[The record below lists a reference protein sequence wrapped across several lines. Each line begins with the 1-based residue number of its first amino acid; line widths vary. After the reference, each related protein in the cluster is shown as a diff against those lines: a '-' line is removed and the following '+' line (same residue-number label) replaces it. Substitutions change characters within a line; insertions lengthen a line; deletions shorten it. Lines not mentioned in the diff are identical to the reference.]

1 MKDLEINILRGE
13 ENIGE
18 NLIEV
23 TDGKSKIL
31 IECGVAL
38 NPTEKTKEIERKV
51 LTTHYDA
58 IIISHSHLDHAGLLK
73 SEVNT
78 DAIYMGKSTYE
89 LLCYTDAICPQN
101 RHRVKFFEK
110 NASFFVGEIE
120 IKPYLCDHSAY
131 DSYVIEIKKGKRSI
145 LYTGDFRS
153 NGRKSFKALL
163 QRLPSKVDTLIT
175 EATNPCQHNYTERY
189 LEEKA
194 TQIMKKH
201 KKVFFLQS
209 RLNIDRLVSFYRA
222 TRRVGKPFIMGLGSA
237 EISRIGKNIPSP
249 LGFDDCYT
257 YLRHRVNN
265 FEYTSSKDKYKQ
277 KLIGRCDI
285 AKTNEFSMQV
295 MTGMGD
301 YLERLAKLT
310 DLKGSVL
317 IYSMWQGYKE
327 TDSTREFLEKVKSLG
342 IEIIDLHVSGHAD
355 KSTQKRL
362 AKKVNP
368 DKIITVHKAPEGD
381 DLLRCTT
388 VIDIETDG
396 LNYDETKGE
405 VDRIIKIEA
414 CKIENA
420 KITEHF
426 STFVKS
432 DRALS
437 SLISNV
443 TGVKNEDLKNAPSII
458 DALIN
463 LYLFSHGTKI
473 AVYNAPFVLGF
484 LNYYSK
490 EIEAGFFDAI
500 DIHTLIKQRLKG
512 EIKRYRVKEALE
524 YFGCGLGKSTS
535 KNEAELLIF
544 LKNKI

>member
-18 NLIEV
+18 NLIEA

-38 NPTEKTKEIERKV
+38 NPTEKTKEIEKKV
-51 LTTHYDA
+51 LATRYGA

-89 LLCYTDAICPQN
+89 LLCYTDAICMQN
-101 RHRVKFFEK
+101 RNRVKFFE
-110 NASFFVGEIE
+110 NNHSFFVDEIE

-131 DSYVIEIKKGKRSI
+131 DSYMIEIKKGNRSI

-153 NGRKSFKALL
+153 NGRKNFNALL
-163 QRLPSKVDTLIT
+163 KRLPSKVDTLIT
-175 EATNPCQHNYTERY
+175 EATNPYEHNHTERY

-194 TQIMKKH
+194 TEIMKKH
-201 KKVFFLQS
+201 KRVFFLQS

-222 TRRVGKPFIMGLGSA
+222 TRRVGKPFIMGVGSS

-265 FEYTSSKDKYKQ
+265 FEYTSSKNKYKQ
-277 KLIGRCDI
+277 KLIGRRDI
-285 AKTNEFSMQV
+285 ARTYEFSMQV
-295 MTGMGD
+295 MTGMGN
-301 YLERLAKLT
+301 YLERLAELT
-310 DLKGSVL
+310 DLNGSVL

-327 TDSTREFLEKVKSLG
+327 SDSTREFLEKVKSLG

-362 AKKVNP
+362 VEKVNP
-368 DKIITVHKAPEGD
+368 DKIITVHKNSECD
-381 DLLRCTT
+381 DLLRSTT
-388 VIDIETDG
+388 VINIETDG
-396 LNYDETKGE
+396 LNYDENKGE
-405 VDRIIKIEA
+405 VHRIIKIEA
-414 CKIENA
+414 SKIENA

-432 DRALS
+432 DRALG

-443 TGVKNEDLKNAPSII
+443 TGIENEDLKNAPSIL

-463 LYLFSHGTKI
+463 LYLFAYGTKI
-473 AVYNAPFVLGF
+473 AVYNVQFVLGF

-490 EIEAGFFDAI
+490 KIEVGFFDAI
-500 DIHTLIKQRLKG
+500 DIHTLITQRLKG
-512 EIKRYRVKEALE
+512 KIKRYRVKEALK
-524 YFGCGLGKSTS
+524 YFNCELEKNTS
-535 KNEAELLIF
+535 INEATLLIF
-544 LKNKI
+544 LENKI